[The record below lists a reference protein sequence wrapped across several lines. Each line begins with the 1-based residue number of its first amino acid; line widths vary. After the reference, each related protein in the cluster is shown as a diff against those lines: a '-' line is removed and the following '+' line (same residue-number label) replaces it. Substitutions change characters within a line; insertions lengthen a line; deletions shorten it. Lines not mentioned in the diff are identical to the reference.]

1 VAGRAVEGR
10 LAARANAVRVDALLR
25 SGIPFELAG
34 LVYFVFYLV
43 MSRNRFGRFSR
54 RSKILTLIA
63 AIAMVASVPLNY
75 GANPVA
81 SIGMLGLAALA
92 FLSNV
97 LDARSR

>member
-1 VAGRAVEGR
+1 MERHAEGR
-10 LAARANAVRVDALLR
+10 LAARAKAVGVDALLR
-25 SGIPFELAG
+25 SGIPFELGG

-63 AIAMVASVPLNY
+63 AIATVASVPLNY
-75 GANPVA
+75 GANGLA

-92 FLSNV
+92 FLSNI
-97 LDARSR
+97 LDSWGR